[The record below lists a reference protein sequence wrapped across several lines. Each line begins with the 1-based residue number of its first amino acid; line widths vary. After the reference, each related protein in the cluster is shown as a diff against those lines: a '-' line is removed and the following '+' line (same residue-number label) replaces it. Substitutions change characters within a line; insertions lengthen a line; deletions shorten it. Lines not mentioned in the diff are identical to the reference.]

1 MINQNRKFYMILKF
15 MLEEKSKNKFFLSAF
30 AGAVCNLAFA
40 PFHWFF
46 PILISIPIFYFLI
59 SVAKN
64 RKETFW
70 FGWFYGF
77 GYFVA
82 GIYWISIS
90 LLVDAKQFA
99 WLIPFAATLIPAVL
113 AIYFALFA
121 LSYKFLVDRFFVKQ
135 VYEKVLL
142 FSSLWILFE
151 ILRSFLFTGFPWNLI
166 GYIWC
171 FNDNFLQI
179 SAIFGIWGLSLIAV
193 LVGLIPVLFISYKN
207 GEFVFNNHLYDKIF
221 GTIIIFILASSF
233 FYGLYRIDSSKL
245 VVDSSKKLRLVQGN
259 IKQSAKWN
267 LEEKYRNFF
276 KHIRLTNSKDLRE
289 VKAVIWSE
297 TAVPYAI
304 DNNSELLNKLKLAV
318 PEEGI
323 LITGALRLG
332 YSSLGEVDEVWNSVF
347 NIGDSGVLD
356 YYDKHHLVP
365 FGEYVPL
372 QKYLPFISKITD
384 GAMGFSEGEG
394 VKTLKNNVFSF
405 SPLLCY
411 EVIFSD
417 KIIDKNN
424 RPDLLVNLTNDAWFG
439 RSSGPYQ
446 HLDMAKVRSVEY
458 GISLARV
465 ANTGI
470 TAFFNPLGQLVDKIE
485 LNDEGVIDVDFVNNI
500 EPTVYSKFGFYPLFI
515 LLSFFGLFIVR
526 NKLK

>member
-1 MINQNRKFYMILKF
+1 MILKF
-15 MLEEKSKNKFFLSAF
+15 ILEEKSKNKFFLATL
-30 AGAVCNLAFA
+30 AGAICNLAFA
-40 PFHWFF
+40 PFHLFF

-59 SVAKN
+59 SIAKN
-64 RKETFW
+64 KKETFW

-113 AIYFALFA
+113 AIYFSLFA
-121 LSYKFLVDRFFVKQ
+121 LSYKFLVDRFFIKQ
-135 VYEKVLL
+135 VYEKVLI
-142 FSSLWILFE
+142 FSSLWVVFE
-151 ILRSFLFTGFPWNLI
+151 VLRSFLFTGFPWNLI

-179 SAIFGIWGLSLIAV
+179 SAIFGIWGLSLMAV
-193 LVGLIPVLFISYKN
+193 LVSLIPVLFVSYEDGK
-207 GEFVFNNHLYDKIF
+207 FVFISNNFSDKIF
-221 GTIIIFILASSF
+221 GIIIILILASSF
-233 FYGLYRIDSSKL
+233 FYGLYRIDSSK
-245 VVDSSKKLRLVQGN
+245 VVIDSSKKLRLVQGN

-267 LEEKYRNFF
+267 LEEKYHNFF

-297 TAVPYAI
+297 TSVPYAI
-304 DNNSELLNKLKLAV
+304 DNNAELLNKLKLAV
-318 PEEGI
+318 PEKGV

-332 YSSLGEVDEVWNSVF
+332 YSSSREIDEVWNSVF
-347 NIGDSGVLD
+347 IIDGGGVAN

-384 GAMGFSEGEG
+384 GAMGFSEGDG
-394 VKTLKNNVFSF
+394 PKTLKNNVFSF

-417 KIIDKNN
+417 KIIDRKS

-439 RSSGPYQ
+439 KSSGPYQ
-446 HLDMAKVRSVEY
+446 HLDMAKVRAVEY
-458 GISLARV
+458 GIALVRV

-470 TAFFNPLGQLVDKIE
+470 TAFFNPFGQLVDKIE
-485 LNDEGVIDVDFVNNI
+485 LNTEGIIDVNFINNI
-500 EPTVYSKFGFYPLFI
+500 EPTIYSKYSFYPLFI
-515 LLSFFGLFIVR
+515 LLSLFALFIVR
-526 NKLK
+526 NKLKETFHAVR